1 MKKNGKTIA
10 VILGLALSAALPLAV
25 HAQAATP
32 GIYVGANIGQ
42 SEALDYECDL
52 LPGCKKKGTAW
63 KLYSGWQFHRNF
75 AAEIG
80 FTDLG
85 HASSNFPG
93 FFDETVKV
101 RMGELSLV
109 ASWPATN
116 RFSLFGRA
124 GAYYAKTADDFVLF
138 GTSTH
143 LAETNSGFTYGGG
156 VQYFVWS
163 NVGLRVEF
171 QKWLKVG
178 GGDIPK
184 SDYQAFTAGLLW
196 KFQ

>member
-63 KLYSGWQFHRNF
+63 KLYGGWQFHRNF

-80 FTDLG
+80 YTDLG
-85 HASSNFPG
+85 QVSANIPG
-93 FFDETVKV
+93 IFDETKKVKL
-101 RMGELSLV
+101 GELSLI

-124 GAYYAKTADDFVLF
+124 GAFYANTVDDVVQS
-138 GTSTH
+138 GAARH

-156 VQYFVWS
+156 VQYFFWS
-163 NVGLRVEF
+163 NIALRVEF
-171 QKWLKVG
+171 QKWLKLG
-178 GGDIPK
+178 GGDTEK
-184 SDYQAFTAGLLW
+184 SDYQAFTAGVLW